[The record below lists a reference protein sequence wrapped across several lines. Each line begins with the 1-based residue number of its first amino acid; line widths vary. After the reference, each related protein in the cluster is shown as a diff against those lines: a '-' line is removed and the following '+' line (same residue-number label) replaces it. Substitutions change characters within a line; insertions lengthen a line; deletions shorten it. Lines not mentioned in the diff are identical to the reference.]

1 MSTLKQSKVTS
12 GEISNRLKLA
22 EENERRISLAR
33 SRYLPVA
40 TRGAVLHF
48 VLADLENLNPM
59 YQFSL
64 NWFINMFEQ
73 CIGVFDLTLS
83 RDSTSEI
90 LSRDDEYMTLFVASD
105 KAEMNCTT
113 AMVGSGQ
120 SSKQCY

>member
-12 GEISNRLKLA
+12 GEIGNRLTLA

-73 CIGVFDLTLS
+73 CIGMFDHTLS
-83 RDSTSEI
+83 REFLSE
-90 LSRDDEYMTLFVASD
+90 LS
-105 KAEMNCTT
+105 
-113 AMVGSGQ
+113 
-120 SSKQCY
+120 SSEVLLVFSE